1 MAGGENLILGVPS
14 AYNYNQIDGILF
26 DTEAAINPAA
36 ALSQGRLAMQG
47 SANSQTRGYFVG
59 GGVRSPP
66 NFPGHTREIDGII
79 FSTETAINPA
89 AALVQARGGMA
100 QVMSETSGYFA
111 GGAADP
117 ANVPFNQIDGLTF
130 STEAAVDYAAAL
142 VQTRSR
148 VRGLQNSS
156 NN

>member
-1 MAGGENLILGVPS
+1 MNNLT
-14 AYNYNQIDGILF
+14 QIDGIIF
-26 DTEAAINPAA
+26 DTEAYIDPAA
-36 ALSQGRLAMQG
+36 GLSQGRIAIQG
-47 SANSQTRGYFVG
+47 NASSSTRGYFIG
-59 GGVRSPP
+59 GAVRSPP
-66 NFPGHTREIDGII
+66 SFPGNSREIDGII
-79 FSTETAINPA
+79 FSTETTINPA
-89 AALVQARGGMA
+89 AALAQARGGFA
-100 QVMSETSGYFA
+100 QVMSATSGYFA

-148 VRGLQNSS
+148 LAGLQNAS